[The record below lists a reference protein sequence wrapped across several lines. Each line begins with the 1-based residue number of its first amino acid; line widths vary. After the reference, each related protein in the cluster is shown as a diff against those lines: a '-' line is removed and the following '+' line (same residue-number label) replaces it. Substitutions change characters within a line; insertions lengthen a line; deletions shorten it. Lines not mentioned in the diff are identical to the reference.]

1 MFIGQDRNQLRQ
13 VFFKAWQKYKAKQAM
28 EPLEQIIANVIA
40 MHPEYHRYF
49 EDETVSL
56 DQEFLPEMGQTN
68 PFLHIGLHISIHE
81 QLSINQPFG
90 ISEIYKILLSKHQD
104 PHTVE
109 HLIMD
114 CLAEMIW
121 EAQRNNITPD
131 QQKYLECLRK
141 LQ

>member
-1 MFIGQDRNQLRQ
+1 MFFGQDRNQLRQ
-13 VFFKAWQKYKAKQAM
+13 VFFTAWKKHTTKQAL

-40 MHPEYHRYF
+40 MHPEYHQYF
-49 EDETVSL
+49 ADENTSL
-56 DQEFLPEMGQTN
+56 DKDFLPETGQTN

-81 QLSINQPFG
+81 QLSINQPSG
-90 ISEIYKILLSKHQD
+90 ITEIYNTLLSKHQD

-121 EAQRNNITPD
+121 EAQRNNAMPD
-131 QQKYLECLRK
+131 QIAYLRCLK
-141 LQ
+141 NL

>member
-1 MFIGQDRNQLRQ
+1 MLFGQDRNQLRQ
-13 VFFKAWQKYKAKQAM
+13 VFFTAWKKFRDKQAM
-28 EPLEQIIANVIA
+28 EPLEQIIANIIA

-49 EDETVSL
+49 EDETAAL
-56 DQEFLPEMGQTN
+56 DQEFLPEAGQAN

-81 QLSINQPFG
+81 QLSVNQPAG
-90 ISEIYKILLSKHQD
+90 IADIYKSLLNKHQD

-114 CLAEMIW
+114 CLAAMIW
-121 EAQRNNITPD
+121 EAQRNNAMPD
-131 QQKYLECLRK
+131 QNNYLECLRK

>member
-1 MFIGQDRNQLRQ
+1 MLFGQDRNQLRQ
-13 VFFKAWQKYKAKQAM
+13 VFITAWQKYNTKQPL
-28 EPLEQIIANVIA
+28 EPLEQVIANVIA

-49 EDETVSL
+49 TAENSAL
-56 DQEFLPEMGQTN
+56 DQDFLPEMGQSN

-81 QLSINQPFG
+81 QLSINQPEG
-90 ISEIYKILLSKHQD
+90 ISEVYKNLLEKHQD

-121 EAQRNNITPD
+121 ETQRNNAMPD
-131 QQKYLECLRK
+131 LNRYVNCLKK
-141 LQ
+141 L